1 MFWTVSLSMRP
12 SESSIGILRSQPE
25 ERSSSISLRVIPVRR
40 RPVRTRARAQ
50 KRLRQRAQTCEQSD
64 QLRHHAR
71 VSMWRACAPRRL
83 ISSSNAMELFRV
95 PRRRVAFETLRTIPV
110 NFAFVSPLRNV
121 RSLAPVR
128 SASDRPHQAWGAG
141 SGKHEP
147 QTRLAHRIAAHGSP
161 GVMSSSSSRGQ
172 PQDTVGSAGSLAVL
186 FALRGLGPMLLDPF
200 FFLRSSLGSID
211 ARRVGAGGAWLFVI
225 TATTSSVCRCSL
237 RSTAEARGGVAAIRV
252 CGWICKRS
260 RVRLFASGMMRA
272 ARI

>member
-1 MFWTVSLSMRP
+1 LDSLFIHETKRIEHRDSQVPARRTQLIHKLACHPCSKKASAHTCSRSEEITAACANMRTVGPASP
-12 SESSIGILRSQPE
+12 SCPGKH
-25 ERSSSISLRVIPVRR
+25 V
-40 RPVRTRARAQ
+40 
-50 KRLRQRAQTCEQSD
+50 
-64 QLRHHAR
+64 
-71 VSMWRACAPRRL
+71 ACAPRRL

-252 CGWICKRS
+252 CG
-260 RVRLFASGMMRA
+260 
-272 ARI
+272 